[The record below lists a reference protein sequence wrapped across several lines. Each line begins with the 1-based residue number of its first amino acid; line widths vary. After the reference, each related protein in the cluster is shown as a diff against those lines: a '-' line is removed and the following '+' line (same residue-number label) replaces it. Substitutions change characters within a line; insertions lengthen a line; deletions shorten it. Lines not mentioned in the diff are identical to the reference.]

1 MLIIIKKKKMMM
13 MIKKKKMMI
22 IMNRMTGKE
31 LREEEEGFQQE
42 EAKVLFHF
50 HDQLCFHMFT
60 PPGDFH
66 ATTYSTTMLHPS
78 EVAFF

>member
-1 MLIIIKKKKMMM
+1 M

-31 LREEEEGFQQE
+31 LREEEKGFQQE

-50 HDQLCFHMFT
+50 HDQPFHT
-60 PPGDFH
+60 CSP
-66 ATTYSTTMLHPS
+66 
-78 EVAFF
+78 